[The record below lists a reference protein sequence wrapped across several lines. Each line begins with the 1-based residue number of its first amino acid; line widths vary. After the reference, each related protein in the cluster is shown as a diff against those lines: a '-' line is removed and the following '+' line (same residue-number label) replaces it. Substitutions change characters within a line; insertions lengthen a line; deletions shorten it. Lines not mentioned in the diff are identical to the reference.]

1 MKPLKRLKT
10 GEKYGIIEYK
20 GKLRRIL
27 ELKSMTGY
35 GSSTAEN
42 DGRELTVELKS
53 VNHRFL
59 DINLHM
65 PRSLNFAEDFFR
77 KEIGKYIA
85 RGHVE
90 VNVTYRNTRN
100 DSGEVTVDTALVQK
114 YREAFETIASFG
126 FENDIKVSDV
136 ARLPDVLTLTK
147 CDEDREAV
155 TNLAAKALFEAA
167 QALNA
172 TRSTEGEK
180 IGADL
185 KNKLTNIK
193 SIADEIKAKS
203 EGNTALF
210 AQKLKK
216 RLEDLLEDSRIDE
229 QRLHTEVA
237 IYADKIAIDEELVR
251 LDTHIKNMWEYMDS
265 EESVGRKLDFFIQEL
280 NREVNTVGS
289 KSVDADI
296 AKLVVS
302 AKGEIEKLREQIQNI
317 E

>member
-1 MKPLKRLKT
+1 M
-10 GEKYGIIEYK
+10 
-20 GKLRRIL
+20 
-27 ELKSMTGY
+27 KSMTGY
-35 GSSTAEN
+35 GSSIAEN

-90 VNVTYRNTRN
+90 VNVNYRNTRN
-100 DSGEVTVDTALVQK
+100 DSNEVTVDTALVQRYK
-114 YREAFETIASFG
+114 DAFKEISSLG
-126 FENDIKVSDV
+126 FKNDIKVSDIV
-136 ARLPDVLTLTK
+136 RLPDVLTLTR

-155 TNLAAKALFEAA
+155 MLLAAKAIEDAA
-167 QALNA
+167 KALNA
-172 TRSTEGEK
+172 TRTTEGEK
-180 IGADL
+180 IGEDL

-193 SIADEIKAKS
+193 NFADEIKAKS
-203 EGNTALF
+203 EGNTAVF
-210 AQKLKK
+210 AQKLEK
-216 RLEDLLEDSRIDE
+216 RLEELIGDSRIDE
-229 QRLHTEVA
+229 QRLHQEVA

-251 LDTHIKNMWEYMDS
+251 LDTHIKNMWEYMGS

-280 NREVNTVGS
+280 NREVNTIGS
-289 KSVDADI
+289 KSVDATI